1 MNLSEEARRALAE
14 VTTRR
19 IKEALRRSE
28 GNRSAAAIDL
38 QISRSTLYRDLRRL
52 GLLDWSPFSEL
63 PTTVAK

>member
-1 MNLSEEARRALAE
+1 MNLPEEARRALDE

-63 PTTVAK
+63 PPVSN